1 MRLIDG
7 VTMYDGVVEICRN
20 DVWGLITADSN
31 FGQAEAQQLCAHLQ
45 LPSECENFAVIIKMA
60 TLYSMQKE

>member
-20 DVWGLITADSN
+20 DVWGLITADDK
-31 FGQAEAQQLCAHLQ
+31 FGQTEAQQLCAHLG
-45 LPSECENFAVIIKMA
+45 LPSECENIVLQSKWLLCI
-60 TLYSMQKE
+60 EC